1 MKKKIELQNLVNQTT
16 DPTSQI
22 EFFFQI
28 FEQCTLL
35 LVMIPVPRSTGN

>member
-22 EFFFQI
+22 GFFSN